1 MTGSTPA
8 LIITVVVVLVGLAAW
23 IVAVFYADAHPE
35 WQRRAASRRGI
46 AGRAADPA
54 ALPQDESR
62 AREARQ
68 TEPSAADGPSLQ
80 HPPGPGTRNP
90 AGHGRTQKLSTASPR
105 DHHPAR
111 MPLTPARR

>member
-8 LIITVVVVLVGLAAW
+8 LIITFVVVVVGLAAW

-46 AGRAADPA
+46 AGRAADPV

-62 AREARQ
+62 ARESRQ
-68 TEPSAADGPSLQ
+68 TEPSAAGGPF
-80 HPPGPGTRNP
+80 PAAP
-90 AGHGRTQKLSTASPR
+90 AGIAAGKPR
-105 DHHPAR
+105 AD
-111 MPLTPARR
+111 

>member
-8 LIITVVVVLVGLAAW
+8 LIITFVVVVVLAAW
-23 IVAVFYADAHPE
+23 IVAEFYADAHPE
-35 WQRRAASRRGI
+35 WQRQAASRRGI

-54 ALPQDESR
+54 
-62 AREARQ
+62 
-68 TEPSAADGPSLQ
+68 
-80 HPPGPGTRNP
+80 
-90 AGHGRTQKLSTASPR
+90 GHGRAQERSTASPR

>member
-8 LIITVVVVLVGLAAW
+8 LIITFVVVVVVLAAW

-46 AGRAADPA
+46 AGRAADPV
-54 ALPQDESR
+54 ALLQDKSR

-68 TEPSAADGPSLQ
+68 SEPSAAGGPF
-80 HPPGPGTRNP
+80 PAAP
-90 AGHGRTQKLSTASPR
+90 AGKPR
-105 DHHPAR
+105 AD
-111 MPLTPARR
+111 

>member
-8 LIITVVVVLVGLAAW
+8 LIITFVVVVVVVVLAAW

-35 WQRRAASRRGI
+35 WQRQAASRRGI

-54 ALPQDESR
+54 ALPQDQSR

-68 TEPSAADGPSLQ
+68 TEPSAAGGPFLAA
-80 HPPGPGTRNP
+80 P
-90 AGHGRTQKLSTASPR
+90 AGKPR
-105 DHHPAR
+105 AG
-111 MPLTPARR
+111 

>member
-8 LIITVVVVLVGLAAW
+8 LIITFVVVIVVVLAAW

-35 WQRRAASRRGI
+35 WQRQAASRRGI

-54 ALPQDESR
+54 ALPQDQSW

-68 TEPSAADGPSLQ
+68 TEPSAAGGPF
-80 HPPGPGTRNP
+80 PAAP
-90 AGHGRTQKLSTASPR
+90 AGKPR
-105 DHHPAR
+105 AG
-111 MPLTPARR
+111 

>member
-8 LIITVVVVLVGLAAW
+8 LIITVVVVVVGLAAW

-46 AGRAADPA
+46 AGRAADPV

-62 AREARQ
+62 AGESGL
-68 TEPSAADGPSLQ
+68 TEPSTAGGPFPAA
-80 HPPGPGTRNP
+80 P
-90 AGHGRTQKLSTASPR
+90 AGIAAGKPGA
-105 DHHPAR
+105 D
-111 MPLTPARR
+111 